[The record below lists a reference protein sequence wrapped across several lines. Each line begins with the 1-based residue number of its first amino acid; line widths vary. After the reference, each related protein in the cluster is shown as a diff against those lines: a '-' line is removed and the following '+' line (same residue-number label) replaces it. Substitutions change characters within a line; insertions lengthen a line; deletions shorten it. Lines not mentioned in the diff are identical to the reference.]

1 MGVKRDEV
9 ERRDFDRTPLLTAV
23 RLATYIQAAT
33 SETVGRDRGAV
44 PRSTAKITPFVARSV
59 CVAAPTS
66 VGKAALATAVMPKTT
81 KAAAKARGKVVPK
94 AAVTAAAKVVV
105 PHAAAA
111 AANKRGQPAAATGG
125 GGGGDGG
132 RRVRGETRRV
142 VRPGMGAAAG
152 VRHAGLKATAAAAA
166 STAAGVI
173 DHCEVALCQLTTLFV
188 LSCWLFTP
196 PYLRWFRRPSSAR
209 ISLLGENRIHVGV
222 TACA

>member
-1 MGVKRDEV
+1 M

-66 VGKAALATAVMPKTT
+66 VGKAAVATAVMPKTT

-125 GGGGDGG
+125 GGGGGGDGG

-152 VRHAGLKATAAAAA
+152 VGTRD
-166 STAAGVI
+166 S
-173 DHCEVALCQLTTLFV
+173 
-188 LSCWLFTP
+188 
-196 PYLRWFRRPSSAR
+196 RRLPR
-209 ISLLGENRIHVGV
+209 RRLPQRQV
-222 TACA
+222 